1 MGKSCEYDVSTIR
14 KNDIKRSDTFYIDA
28 IYTY

>member
-1 MGKSCEYDVSTIR
+1 MGKRSKCDLRTIF
-14 KNDIKRSDTFYIDA
+14 KSGIKRSDTFYIDA